1 MDEIFGKYADYM
13 ALGYSAMALV
23 LGGMAAWIYVRF
35 RHAQREMARVEQ
47 KMQELREER

>member
-35 RHAQREMARVEQ
+35 RQARREMARVEQ
-47 KMQELREER
+47 MARELRSER

>member
-23 LGGMAAWIYVRF
+23 LGGMAAWIYLRY
-35 RHAQREMARVEQ
+35 RQAQHKLAYLEQMARD
-47 KMQELREER
+47 LREER